1 MYGNANVR
9 LKIETWRMIFE
20 CLKHADTSICT
31 ANATKFW
38 AAISEAECQVQEE
51 LASEK
56 LERTRSGR
64 RKAAGV

>member
-9 LKIETWRMIFE
+9 LRSETWRMIFE
-20 CLKHADTSICT
+20 CLKHTDTSICT

-38 AAISEAECQVQEE
+38 AAIGEAEYQVQEE

-56 LERTRSGR
+56 LEHTRSER